1 MKSEKKKPARDQVP
15 NDYLSPSRSKPK
27 QLTGWLKCL
36 GTRTKPMARAWCEKG
51 RAGGRA
57 RHPARPLAGSRSL
70 SLKRLSPM
78 GWILK
83 SLSFRWRLS
92 PTVCCFSLGLN
103 LRYCGKQNECQYHWN
118 GRKKRSEWVWL
129 CRRATQMGCAIEDY
143 VVRQRNDKDRVC
155 QFPKAKLQPSPVHFL
170 CTQAQDD
177 CIAS

>member
-1 MKSEKKKPARDQVP
+1 
-15 NDYLSPSRSKPK
+15 
-27 QLTGWLKCL
+27 
-36 GTRTKPMARAWCEKG
+36 MARACSEKG

-92 PTVCCFSLGLN
+92 PAVCCFSLALH
-103 LRYCGKQNECQYHWN
+103 LMILCKAKRVPVSLEWTKEM
-118 GRKKRSEWVWL
+118 RSEWVWR

-143 VVRQRNDKDRVC
+143 VVRQRNDKDRVSRL
-155 QFPKAKLQPSPVHFL
+155 PTSKLKPRPSIFCALKLKMP
-170 CTQAQDD
+170 
-177 CIAS
+177 ASPRESADISDE